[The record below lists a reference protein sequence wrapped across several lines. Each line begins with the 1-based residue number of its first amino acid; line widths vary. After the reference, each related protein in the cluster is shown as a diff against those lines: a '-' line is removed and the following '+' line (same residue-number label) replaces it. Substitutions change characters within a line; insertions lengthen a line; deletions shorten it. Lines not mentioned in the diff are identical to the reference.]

1 MPPKRPSRPTALR
14 DRFALKAKKPP
25 RLGFRQP
32 RAAKGSGTETPGIPN
47 PLKGVKPIY
56 VEVQDYLLDLI
67 GAPDYGPGDRIPS
80 ERTLADALGIN
91 RMTVRKAIDRLVE
104 RNVLE
109 RNGTSGTRIP
119 LVQVSRPIDA
129 PATLGITRIIRNAG
143 GEPGSKLL
151 HFGEEAA
158 SESIAQRLELA
169 PGDALIMARRLRSVN
184 DEAFCIETS
193 YLPAGSVPGLSA
205 EDLLSGQSL
214 YALLQQRYGIEISIR
229 DREISVGTAT
239 EREAQLL
246 ALAPGSPTLVL
257 RIVARDGEGR
267 PVEYMRSVNHPHHV
281 VFRSSAPPP
290 RA

>member
-1 MPPKRPSRPTALR
+1 MQGMSK
-14 DRFALKAKKPP
+14 
-25 RLGFRQP
+25 
-32 RAAKGSGTETPGIPN
+32 
-47 PLKGVKPIY
+47 PLKRVKPIY
-56 VEVQDYLLDLI
+56 VEAQDYILDLI
-67 GAPDYGPGDRIPS
+67 GGPDYGPGDRIPS
-80 ERTLADALGIN
+80 ERTLADTLGIN

-129 PATLGITRIIRNAG
+129 PASLGITRIIRNAG

-151 HFGEEAA
+151 HFGEEGA
-158 SESIAQRLELA
+158 SESVARRLEVP
-169 PGDALIMARRLRSVN
+169 PGSELIMARRLRSVN

-193 YLPAGSVPGLSA
+193 YLPAQRVPGLSA
-205 EDLLSGQSL
+205 EDLLGGQSL
-214 YALLQQRYGIEISIR
+214 YELLRQRYDIEISIR

-257 RIVARDGEGR
+257 RIVARDGDGR
-267 PVEYMRSVNHPHHV
+267 PIEYMRSINHPHHV
-281 VFRSSAPPP
+281 VFRSAAPP
-290 RA
+290 AQT

>member
-1 MPPKRPSRPTALR
+1 MPTERPPRSVALR
-14 DRFALKAKKPP
+14 DRFALKTKKAP
-25 RLGFRQP
+25 RLGIRQG
-32 RAAKGSGTETPGIPN
+32 RASKGMATDAQGMPN
-47 PLKGVKPIY
+47 LLKGVKPIY

-67 GAPDYGPGDRIPS
+67 GGPDYGPGDRIPS
-80 ERTLADALGIN
+80 ERTLAEALGIN

-129 PATLGITRIIRNAG
+129 PASLGITRIIRNAG

-151 HFGEEAA
+151 HFGEEGA
-158 SESIAQRLELA
+158 SESIAQRLEVP
-169 PGDALIMARRLRSVN
+169 PGSALIMARRLRSVN

-205 EDLLSGQSL
+205 EDLTSGQSL
-214 YALLQQRYGIEISIR
+214 YELLRQRYGIEISIR

-281 VFRSSAPPP
+281 VFRSSAPPA
-290 RA
+290 RS

>member
-1 MPPKRPSRPTALR
+1 MSK
-14 DRFALKAKKPP
+14 
-25 RLGFRQP
+25 
-32 RAAKGSGTETPGIPN
+32 
-47 PLKGVKPIY
+47 PLKRVKPIY

-67 GAPDYGPGDRIPS
+67 GGPDYGPGDRIPS
-80 ERTLADALGIN
+80 ERTLADTLGIN

-104 RNVLE
+104 RDVLE

-129 PATLGITRIIRNAG
+129 PASLGITRIIRNAG

-158 SESIAQRLELA
+158 SESVAQRLELP
-169 PGDALIMARRLRSVN
+169 PGSGLIMARRLRTVN

-193 YLPAGSVPGLSA
+193 YLPAPRVPGLTA
-205 EDLLSGQSL
+205 EDLLGGQSL
-214 YALLQQRYGIEISIR
+214 YELLRQRYGIEISIR

-239 EREAQLL
+239 EREAQAL

-257 RIVARDGEGR
+257 RIVARDSDGR
-267 PVEYMRSVNHPHHV
+267 PIEYMRSVNHPHHV
-281 VFRSSAPPP
+281 VFRSSAPPA
-290 RA
+290 RI